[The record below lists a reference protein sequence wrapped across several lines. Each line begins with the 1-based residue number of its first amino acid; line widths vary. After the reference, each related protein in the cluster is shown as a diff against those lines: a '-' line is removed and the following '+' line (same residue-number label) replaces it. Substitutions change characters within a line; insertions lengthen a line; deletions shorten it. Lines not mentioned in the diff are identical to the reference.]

1 MEWREILYIREWWS
15 VVLETKRGGR
25 RQDLICLEKGR
36 KQKKKKKKKKRKK
49 KSKKFNNKKGNNP
62 ALNPLE
68 SGLEKSNLT
77 RK

>member
-36 KQKKKKKKKKRKK
+36 KQKKKKKKKRKK
-49 KSKKFNNKKGNNP
+49 YVRTLIIRQVRTQHST
-62 ALNPLE
+62 L
-68 SGLEKSNLT
+68 
-77 RK
+77 